1 MSQIKI
7 QRRRIPCH
15 TVTDFILSGDQESET
30 LYLLLH
36 GFNETGQ
43 IVHNRISPLL
53 PKEALILAPNGNF
66 PLPVKKAD
74 DGYTVNFGW
83 YFYDNSSNSYFI
95 DYDLPSEILI
105 NLLKELGLEKKK
117 LYIIGYSQGGY
128 LAPFVAQKHDNVQKV
143 IGMACVF
150 RHKMF
155 DSIPSFP
162 MVAIHGKE
170 DLMVSFE
177 GQKTSVNEMR
187 AKNIDIEFVEL
198 KDSGHRLDDAFKKA
212 ISEYL

>member
-1 MSQIKI
+1 MEI
-7 QRRRIPCH
+7 QRKRIPCH
-15 TVTDFILSGDQESET
+15 TVTDYILTGDLESDT

-36 GFNETGQ
+36 GFNESGEK
-43 IVHNRISPLL
+43 VYKRVAPLL
-53 PKEALILAPNGNF
+53 PEEALILSPNGNF
-66 PLPVKKAD
+66 PLPVKKANE
-74 DGYTVNFGW
+74 GYTVNFGW
-83 YFYDNSSNSYFI
+83 YFYDNTSNTYFI

-105 NLLKELGLEKKK
+105 NLIKELGLEKKK

-128 LAPFVAQKHDNVQKV
+128 LSPFVALKHGKVEKV

-155 DSIPSFP
+155 DSSPDFP

-177 GQKTSVNEMR
+177 GQKTSVEEMR

-212 ISEYL
+212 ISENL

>member
-1 MSQIKI
+1 MEI
-7 QRRRIPCH
+7 QRKRIPCH
-15 TVTDFILSGDQESET
+15 TVTDYILTGAQDSDT

-36 GFNETGQ
+36 GFNESGEK
-43 IVHNRISPLL
+43 VYKRVAPLL
-53 PKEALILAPNGNF
+53 PKDALILSPNGNF
-66 PLPVKKAD
+66 PLPIKKAD
-74 DGYTVNFGW
+74 EGYTVNFGW
-83 YFYDNSSNSYFI
+83 YFYDNSSNNYFI

-105 NLLKELGLEKKK
+105 NLIKELGLEKKK

-128 LAPFVAQKHDNVQKV
+128 LSPFVALKHGNVEKV

-155 DSIPSFP
+155 DSSPDFS

-177 GQKTSVNEMR
+177 GQKTSVEEMR

-212 ISEYL
+212 LSENL